1 MRKSRAIKPTRG
13 RAVYHERRERE
24 RSSRGVVSHS
34 LVAQSTWNG
43 RPLRGQSACR
53 MQPRPLFGCAQAR
66 IARGEATARQHR
78 HDAEQR
84 ASAHRGL
91 RTVPDRLR
99 LVRLPH
105 LGHVFRERIVGV
117 GRGEQRLDRE
127 EHRPDLKRRAPLV
140 LQNVC
145 GEAGALVSTCMR
157 WLHLSATLT

>member
-1 MRKSRAIKPTRG
+1 MNG
-13 RAVYHERRERE
+13 ERE

-84 ASAHRGL
+84 ASARIAGCAPF
-91 RTVPDRLR
+91 RIAS
-99 LVRLPH
+99 
-105 LGHVFRERIVGV
+105 GSFVFHI
-117 GRGEQRLDRE
+117 
-127 EHRPDLKRRAPLV
+127 
-140 LQNVC
+140 
-145 GEAGALVSTCMR
+145 
-157 WLHLSATLT
+157 SATSFASGSSGLGAESSAWIERSTVRI